1 VSRLPIRLRL
11 TLIFAAAM
19 AAVIVAV
26 GGVLYLRLGDSLTSQ
41 IDERLTARAE
51 SLAGVAGGSAATF
64 HGGLPAAAG
73 GGEGFAQVVAADGRV
88 LAATAGFERQMLL
101 PAGRSAATGDL
112 RFEREVVEPD
122 GDVDPARLLA
132 TPVPGS
138 GRLLLV
144 GESVTDRRDALR
156 GLLTQLWILGP
167 IALVLSSILGFLV
180 SGAALRPVEA
190 MRRRASEIGADTPEG
205 RLPLPEARDEIHRLG
220 ETLNAMLERL
230 DEGLRRER
238 RFVADASHELRTPL
252 ALLKIELELA
262 TRRPRT
268 AAELDAALRS
278 ASEEVDRLVRLSED
292 MLVLATVDDGALP
305 LRPDRVEVGAV
316 VCAVA
321 ARFTAKARAAG
332 RDLDV
337 DASEGLVIVADRLRL
352 EQALG
357 NLVDNAL
364 RHGAGTIRLAARRDG
379 DTVVVSVGDRGPGF
393 AAELIPRAFERFSRG
408 DAARSDAAAGL
419 GLAIVDAIARA
430 HGGHAAVRNGA
441 DAGAE
446 VALTLPVDAAAG

>member
-1 VSRLPIRLRL
+1 VSRLPIRVRL

-41 IDERLTARAE
+41 IDERLDARAE
-51 SLAGVAGGSAATF
+51 ALAGLAGSSLSPGDGLSA
-64 HGGLPAAAG
+64 AAAG
-73 GGEGFAQVVAADGRV
+73 AEGFAQVIAPDGGI
-88 LAATAGFERQMLL
+88 LAATAGFERQVLL
-101 PAGRSAATGDL
+101 PAGRRAAGPEL
-112 RFEREVVEPD
+112 RFERDVVEPD
-122 GDVDPARLLA
+122 GDVDPARILV
-132 TPVPGS
+132 TPVPG
-138 GRLLLV
+138 GDRLLVV

-156 GLLTQLWILGP
+156 GLLTQLWVLGP
-167 IALVLSSILGFLV
+167 IALVLSSLLGFLV

-190 MRRRASEIGADTPEG
+190 MRRRAAEIGADTPEG
-205 RLPLPEARDEIHRLG
+205 RLPLPEARDEIHRLA
-220 ETLNAMLERL
+220 ETLNAMLQRL
-230 DEGLRRER
+230 DDGLRRER

-252 ALLKIELELA
+252 ALLKTELELA

-268 AAELDAALRS
+268 AVELDTALRS
-278 ASEEVDRLVRLSED
+278 ASDEVDRLVRLSED
-292 MLVLATVDDGALP
+292 LLVLATVHDGALP
-305 LRPDRVEVGAV
+305 LRPTRIDLDAV
-316 VCAVA
+316 LGAVA
-321 ARFTAKARAAG
+321 ARFSAKARATG

-379 DTVVVSVGDRGPGF
+379 NAVAVTVGDRGPGF

-430 HGGHAAVRNGA
+430 HGGRAAVRNRS

>member
-1 VSRLPIRLRL
+1 
-11 TLIFAAAM
+11 
-19 AAVIVAV
+19 
-26 GGVLYLRLGDSLTSQ
+26 
-41 IDERLTARAE
+41 
-51 SLAGVAGGSAATF
+51 
-64 HGGLPAAAG
+64 
-73 GGEGFAQVVAADGRV
+73 
-88 LAATAGFERQMLL
+88 
-101 PAGRSAATGDL
+101 
-112 RFEREVVEPD
+112 
-122 GDVDPARLLA
+122 
-132 TPVPGS
+132 
-138 GRLLLV
+138 
-144 GESVTDRRDALR
+144 
-156 GLLTQLWILGP
+156 
-167 IALVLSSILGFLV
+167 
-180 SGAALRPVEA
+180 
-190 MRRRASEIGADTPEG
+190 
-205 RLPLPEARDEIHRLG
+205 
-220 ETLNAMLERL
+220 
-230 DEGLRRER
+230 
-238 RFVADASHELRTPL
+238 
-252 ALLKIELELA
+252 
-262 TRRPRT
+262 
-268 AAELDAALRS
+268 
-278 ASEEVDRLVRLSED
+278 